1 MVRVLVVDDEKEIR
15 GGLVTQLPWAEWGVD
30 EVLDSDDGDTA
41 LELARRY
48 RPDLIITDIRMPRM
62 SGLQLL
68 EELVKDRFEGGV
80 IVISG
85 YDDFHYAKE
94 AFKLGVSDYLLKPIS
109 KDELEKAVAVSLER
123 IREHVAQEQN
133 RSLIQQGYELA
144 IPRMREELLRNLIEK
159 PYREDQV
166 LRVHHKL
173 KQLNLEWLLPGELRL
188 IMFGVDSL
196 RALTGAEGPEDKDAL
211 LGMLGEKL
219 DLLFK
224 EWQLDRYALFHSKE
238 DAWVALV
245 EDGEGMEGILDRL
258 AKEACLR
265 IGEELG
271 IRLNWGAASTTGSL
285 PRLHDLYR
293 RALDSLVY
301 LKVYGRTDADELE
314 DDLQINL
321 EVRLD
326 NPKELVEILKYGTE
340 HDIQETMEGFPRL
353 VKSWNVQ
360 HPRDLQQKTFEWL
373 LELFRTAHRSGW
385 NDTSWEKNP
394 ILLWEHLERFDTLES
409 LQKQATIRLLTTAAS
424 MKAQFDTRSQIV
436 HEAKRVINQRYN
448 ENLTLQM
455 VAEHVHVT
463 PVWLSKLFKKET
475 GMNFLEYLTDVRMT
489 KAAELLADLNYKVY
503 QISYRIGYQDPVYFS
518 KLFKKKY
525 GCTPQEY
532 RNSKGNQHE

>member
-1 MVRVLVVDDEKEIR
+1 M
-15 GGLVTQLPWAEWGVD
+15 
-30 EVLDSDDGDTA
+30 
-41 LELARRY
+41 
-48 RPDLIITDIRMPRM
+48 
-62 SGLQLL
+62 
-68 EELVKDRFEGGV
+68 
-80 IVISG
+80 
-85 YDDFHYAKE
+85 
-94 AFKLGVSDYLLKPIS
+94 LKPIS

-173 KQLNLEWLLPGELRL
+173 KQLNLEWLLPGDLRL

-340 HDIQETMEGFPRL
+340 HDIQETMEGFPGSSNRGTFNIRAIFSRRRL
-353 VKSWNVQ
+353 NGCWSCFE
-360 HPRDLQQKTFEWL
+360 PRTGPGGTIRRGRRIRSCSGSTSSASIRWSPCRSRQ
-373 LELFRTAHRSGW
+373 RSGC
-385 NDTSWEKNP
+385 SRRP
-394 ILLWEHLERFDTLES
+394 R
-409 LQKQATIRLLTTAAS
+409 A
-424 MKAQFDTRSQIV
+424 
-436 HEAKRVINQRYN
+436 
-448 ENLTLQM
+448 
-455 VAEHVHVT
+455 
-463 PVWLSKLFKKET
+463 
-475 GMNFLEYLTDVRMT
+475 
-489 KAAELLADLNYKVY
+489 
-503 QISYRIGYQDPVYFS
+503 
-518 KLFKKKY
+518 
-525 GCTPQEY
+525 
-532 RNSKGNQHE
+532 